1 MVSFLILVRLLLAS
15 EGKTREERKLAL
27 VSTKF
32 LPSLTKLAPA
42 TQDIYCA
49 PESIASREERVIPMH
64 RVFECHTL
72 KCFTRP
78 PVSKKESCSLHV
90 WAQNARQ
97 TGLETRPNSLTKRL
111 SELFF
116 DCYYVG
122 SQVHLLFIVY
132 SCKIIQKVERLVSY
146 LTTNNK
152 RSRRATEL
160 DFHFENHLKCS
171 S

>member
-1 MVSFLILVRLLLAS
+1 
-15 EGKTREERKLAL
+15 
-27 VSTKF
+27 
-32 LPSLTKLAPA
+32 
-42 TQDIYCA
+42 
-49 PESIASREERVIPMH
+49 MH

-72 KCFTRP
+72 ECFTRP

-97 TGLETRPNSLTKRL
+97 TGLETRPKSLTKRL

-116 DCYYVG
+116 DCYYAG
-122 SQVHLLFIVY
+122 SQVHLLLIVY
-132 SCKIIQKVERLVSY
+132 SCKIIQKVERLVFY

-152 RSRRATEL
+152 LSRRATEQ
-160 DFHFENHLKCS
+160 DFYFENHLKCS

>member
-1 MVSFLILVRLLLAS
+1 MR
-15 EGKTREERKLAL
+15 GKHAKRESSR

-42 TQDIYCA
+42 TQDIYTARQSPLPLARRGSFPCILSLSA
-49 PESIASREERVIPMH
+49 THSS
-64 RVFECHTL
+64 
-72 KCFTRP
+72 
-78 PVSKKESCSLHV
+78 VSLAHLSLRRMSCSLHV

-160 DFHFENHLKCS
+160 DFHFENDLKCS